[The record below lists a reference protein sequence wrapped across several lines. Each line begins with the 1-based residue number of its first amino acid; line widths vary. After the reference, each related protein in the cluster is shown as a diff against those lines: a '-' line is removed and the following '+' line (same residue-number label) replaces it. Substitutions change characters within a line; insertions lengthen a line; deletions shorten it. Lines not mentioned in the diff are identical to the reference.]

1 MKRSYLMKKCLI
13 LLLAA
18 LLLSSCGQAAE
29 DTAANEPAADTDPV
43 LQETVAET
51 EDPYLDTVEAEDF
64 GGRIFNLLLRDEG
77 SEVSWSIFDAVAEE
91 ATGEAINDAIYNR
104 NLSIGEKYNVEILGE
119 MNKSSLNTLNNSV
132 KAGDS
137 TYDAAF
143 LNTYDS
149 GSAAQAGSLME
160 YGMLEDIDLTK
171 PYWDQRCIS
180 DLSIAGKTYFLTGD
194 ISTIDKKATWILMFN
209 KNLITSFDLESPYDL
224 VNEGKW
230 TIDKFQ
236 EMSADVSSDLN
247 GDGEWTI
254 EDQYGL
260 ATTPDTVHGLFYSCG
275 GQYIR
280 KDENDLPTFDMDI
293 ELCTTILETA
303 GNILSK
309 KENTLLSTNIKSS
322 SNVFVDLRNCF
333 VEGRSLFYGEV
344 MFHVAGLREMADDFG
359 IIPMPKL
366 NEAQAEY
373 ITYTNPAG
381 PMLVVPMTTAD
392 LTCTGKVLESLA
404 SASHYTL
411 TPAYYDIALKGKYA
425 RDEDSAAMLDIL
437 FANRVYDL
445 TQAYGWGS
453 MPASIKDLA
462 VKGSTDLASLVASKQ
477 SSFDSAVEKFVSAFV
492 D

>member
-1 MKRSYLMKKCLI
+1 MMKKLFI

-18 LLLSSCGQAAE
+18 LLLSSCGQAATE
-29 DTAANEPAADTDPV
+29 EPAADTAAAENAPIAE
-43 LQETVAET
+43 ETEPET
-51 EDPYLDTVEAEDF
+51 EDPYIDTVEAEDF
-64 GGRIFNLLLRDEG
+64 GGRPFNLLLRDEG

-104 NLSIGEKYNVEILGE
+104 NLSINEKYNVEILGE
-119 MNKSSLNTLNNSV
+119 MNKNSLVTLNNCV

-149 GSAAQAGSLME
+149 SSAAQAGSLMD
-160 YGMLEDIDLTK
+160 YGMLEAIDMTK

-194 ISTIDKKATWILMFN
+194 ISSIDKKATWILMFN
-209 KNLITSFDLESPYDL
+209 KNLINSFDLESPYDL
-224 VNEGKW
+224 VNEGTW
-230 TIDKFQ
+230 TVDKFK

-247 GDGEWTI
+247 GDGEWTV

-280 KDENDLPTFDMDI
+280 KDENDLPVFDMDI
-293 ELCTTILETA
+293 ELCTSILETA
-303 GNILSK
+303 GQILSNPQ
-309 KENTLLSTNIKSS
+309 NTLLSTNIKGSA
-322 SNVFVDLRNCF
+322 NAILDLRDCF
-333 VEGRSLFYGEV
+333 IEGRSLFYGEV

-366 NEAQAEY
+366 NEAQEDY

-425 RDEDSAAMLDIL
+425 RDEDSAAMLDII
-437 FANRVYDL
+437 FAHRVYDL

-453 MPASIKDLA
+453 MPSSFKDLA

-477 SSFDSAVEKFVSAFV
+477 SIFDSGIEKFVSAFT

>member
-1 MKRSYLMKKCLI
+1 MKRIWIC
-13 LLLAA
+13 LLAA
-18 LLLSSCGQAAE
+18 LLLASCGQAAGE
-29 DTAANEPAADTDPV
+29 ETTADTAADTAAIEETEP
-43 LQETVAET
+43 ET

-64 GGRIFNLLLRDEG
+64 GGRAFTMLLRDEG

-104 NLSIGEKYNVEILGE
+104 NLSIAEKYNVEIVGD
-119 MNKSSLNTLNNSV
+119 MNKSSLSTLNTAV

-149 GSAAQAGSLME
+149 GSAAQAGSLMD
-160 YGMLEDIDLTK
+160 YGMLSDIDMTK
-171 PYWDQRCIS
+171 PYWDRSCIA
-180 DLSIAGKTYFLTGD
+180 DLSIGGKTYFLTGD

-209 KNLITSFDLESPYDL
+209 KNLISSFALESPYDL
-224 VNEGKW
+224 VNEGRW

-247 GDGEWTI
+247 GDGEWTVD
-254 EDQYGL
+254 DQYGL

-275 GQYIR
+275 GRYII

-293 ELCTTILETA
+293 DLCTTILETA
-303 GNILSK
+303 GKILSNTQ
-309 KENTLLSTNIKSS
+309 NTLLSTNIKGSA
-322 SNVFVDLRNCF
+322 NVFLDLRDCF
-333 VEGRSLFYGEV
+333 IEGRSLFYGEV

-381 PMLVVPMTTAD
+381 PMLVVPVTTPD

-411 TPAYYDIALKGKYA
+411 TPAYYDIALKGKFA

-453 MPASIKDLA
+453 MPASFRDLA

-477 SSFDSAVEKFVSAFV
+477 GAFDSAVDKFVSAFT

>member
-1 MKRSYLMKKCLI
+1 MKKTLI

-18 LLLSSCGQAAE
+18 LLLTSCGQTAPENETAAE
-29 DTAANEPAADTDPV
+29 ADTTTSAAT
-43 LQETVAET
+43 ETEAET

-64 GGRIFNLLLRDEG
+64 GGRPFNLLLRDEG

-104 NLSIGEKYNVEILGE
+104 NLSINEKYNIEITGE
-119 MNKSSLNTLNNSV
+119 MNKTSLNTLNNCV

-149 GSAAQAGSLME
+149 SSAAQAGSLMD
-160 YGMLEDIDLTK
+160 YGMLDAIDMTK

-194 ISTIDKKATWILMFN
+194 ISSIDKKATWILMFN
-209 KNLITSFDLESPYDL
+209 KNLINNFDLESPYDL
-224 VNEGKW
+224 VNEGTW
-230 TIDKFQ
+230 TVDKFR

-247 GDGEWTI
+247 GDGEWTV

-275 GQYIR
+275 GRYIR
-280 KDENDLPTFDMDI
+280 KDENDLPIFDMDI
-293 ELCTTILETA
+293 DLCTSILEA
-303 GNILSK
+303 ASQIMSNSQ
-309 KENTLLSTNIKSS
+309 NTLLSTTIKGSA
-322 SNVFVDLRNCF
+322 NAILDLRDCF
-333 VEGRSLFYGEV
+333 IEGRSLFYGEV

-392 LTCTGKVLESLA
+392 LNCTGKVLESLA

-425 RDEDSAAMLDIL
+425 RDEDSAAMLDII

-445 TQAYGWGS
+445 TQAYSWGS
-453 MPASIKDLA
+453 MPTSFCDLA

-477 SSFDSAVEKFVSAFV
+477 KTFDSAVEKFVSAFTE
-492 D
+492 

>member
-1 MKRSYLMKKCLI
+1 MKRIWIC
-13 LLLAA
+13 LLAA
-18 LLLSSCGQAAE
+18 LLLASCGQTVTEETTA
-29 DTAANEPAADTDPV
+29 DTAADTNTVEETEP
-43 LQETVAET
+43 ET
-51 EDPYLDTVEAEDF
+51 EDPYRDTVEAEDF
-64 GGRIFNLLLRDEG
+64 GGRVFNLLLRDEG

-91 ATGEAINDAIYNR
+91 ATGEGINDAIYNR
-104 NLSIGEKYNVEILGE
+104 NLSINEKYNIEILGD
-119 MNKSSLNTLNNSV
+119 MNRNSLSALNNSV

-149 GSAAQAGSLME
+149 CSAAQAGSLME
-160 YGMLEDIDLTK
+160 YGMLDAITLTK

-209 KNLITSFDLESPYDL
+209 KNLINSFDLESPYDL
-224 VNEGKW
+224 VNEGTW

-236 EMSADVSSDLN
+236 EMSSDVSSDLN

-275 GQYIR
+275 GRYIV
-280 KDENDLPTFDMDI
+280 KDENDLPTFDMNID
-293 ELCTTILETA
+293 LCTTIVETA
-303 GNILSK
+303 GKILSNK
-309 KENTLLSTNIKSS
+309 QNTLLSTNLKSS

-381 PMLVVPMTTAD
+381 PMLVVPMTTGD
-392 LTCTGKVLESLA
+392 LNCTGKVLESLA

-492 D
+492 E